1 MNEEIE
7 ELDQY
12 KDYTYIM
19 YILCDKTSSYY
30 SKIKNTINIP
40 IVVCSTGLSMMNSFT
55 SYDIEFSHKIQY
67 ISITLN
73 IFIALSLSIL
83 NIFKITE
90 KEFFFSSQSTKFLK
104 MYNKINLEISKERTT
119 TVANCDIFGIITE
132 YNILCE
138 HIQFHFPSHIRNRV
152 IKRYRR
158 YKLPFLANSTIKE
171 HINAANYFKEQQ
183 TDTDM
188 SSLQESIKSP
198 TLTSST
204 SYTYFVSDS
213 APNTPHLNC
222 KNKTFVP
229 KMSPV
234 KSVIASPLQ
243 PAYISSGDDYDD
255 INEIFDIDKIQISR
269 KKNRKRSI
277 KKK

>member
-1 MNEEIE
+1 MTFRALHKLKIHKYTISFFLNLYYRWMNEEIE

-90 KEFFFSSQSTKFLK
+90 KDFFFSSQSTKFLK

-158 YKLPFLANSTIKE
+158 YKLPFLASGNKKDSYITT
-171 HINAANYFKEQQ
+171 YFDEQK
-183 TDTDM
+183 TDTD
-188 SSLQESIKSP
+188 
-198 TLTSST
+198 
-204 SYTYFVSDS
+204 
-213 APNTPHLNC
+213 
-222 KNKTFVP
+222 
-229 KMSPV
+229 
-234 KSVIASPLQ
+234 
-243 PAYISSGDDYDD
+243 
-255 INEIFDIDKIQISR
+255 
-269 KKNRKRSI
+269 
-277 KKK
+277 